1 MNELRKLAK
10 FIAQLKLEDVPL
22 AVQDTAK
29 LCVLDSIGASL
40 GAASHKLIK
49 DAAETYYDIA
59 GDSQAVSCWGQ
70 NRKAPLLTGIFLNA
84 MMGHTLELDD
94 VHTNSKTHIGTVV
107 VPTAWTLAEYLGRNG
122 KEFLEAVICG
132 YETMSRIGMGFGVS
146 SHRNRGWHVTGT
158 AGTFGAA
165 AAAAK
170 LLKLDEEKTLSAL
183 GMAGTQSF
191 GMWAFLGDGASC
203 KILHPARAAV
213 SGTEAALLA
222 KSGMTGPEHILDAV
236 DGGLF
241 AAMSDQH
248 DVSLVSKDLGEKY
261 EIMYMDNKPY
271 PCCRS
276 THCTID
282 AALAIKNE
290 YGITQNDIKS
300 VEVATYL
307 VGYKQCGVSEGSIHP
322 SKPIDGK
329 FSSPYTVACAFV
341 FGEVTLNHFKQEF
354 IENPEVRSLLKR
366 VTVVPKERFTKVY
379 PEHWGC
385 ELKVTCNDGR
395 ILKKEII
402 DASGSVDNPLTKE
415 QVKSKAL
422 ALIKDIFKEDASRI
436 VDTILA
442 VGEAKKIPE
451 LFEVWDV

>member
-1 MNELRKLAK
+1 MSELRKLAE
-10 FIAQLKLEDVPL
+10 FISQLRLEDVPFE
-22 AVQDTAK
+22 VQETAK
-29 LCVLDSIGASL
+29 LCVLDSIGAAM
-40 GAASHKLIK
+40 GAANHRIIK
-49 DAAETYYDIA
+49 DVADTYYGIA
-59 GDSQAVSCWGQ
+59 GEGENVSCWGQ
-70 NRKAPLLTGIFLNA
+70 NRKAPLLTAIFLNA

-107 VPTAWTLAEYLGRNG
+107 VPAAWSLAEYLGCSGN
-122 KEFLEAVICG
+122 EFLEAVICG

-170 LLKLDEEKTLSAL
+170 LLKLDAEKTLSAL

-191 GMWAFLGDGASC
+191 GLWAFLGDGANC

-222 KSGMTGPEHILDAV
+222 KSGMTGPEHILDAK

-241 AAMSDQH
+241 SAMSDQS
-248 DVSLVSKDLGEKY
+248 DLSLVSKNLGEKY
-261 EIMYMDNKPY
+261 ELMFMDNKPY

-282 AALAIKNE
+282 AALAIRNE
-290 YGITQNDIKS
+290 YGISKDDIES
-300 VEVATYL
+300 AEVATYL
-307 VGYKQCGVSEGSIHP
+307 VGYKQCGVSEGSLNP
-322 SKPIDGK
+322 VKPVDAK
-329 FSSPYTVACAFV
+329 FSTPYTVACAFI
-341 FGEVTLNHFKQEF
+341 FGEVTLNQFKQEC
-354 IENPEVRSLLKR
+354 IENPEVRELLRK
-366 VTVVPKERFTKVY
+366 VKVIPEDRFTGVY

-385 ELKVTCNDGR
+385 ELRVRCKDGR
-395 ILKKEII
+395 ILKKEIT

-415 QVKSKAL
+415 QVKSKAT
-422 ALIKDIFKEDASRI
+422 ALMREAYPEDASRI
-436 VDTILA
+436 ADMILA
-442 VGEAKKIPE
+442 VGSADKIPSI
-451 LFEVWDV
+451 

>member
-1 MNELRKLAK
+1 MKLK
-10 FIAQLKLEDVPL
+10 DVPMD
-22 AVQDTAK
+22 VQDTAK
-29 LCVLDSIGASL
+29 LCVLDSMGAAIGA
-40 GAASHKLIK
+40 ANHKIIK
-49 DAAETYYDIA
+49 DAAETYYNIA
-59 GDSQAVSCWGQ
+59 GDSKAVSCWGQ
-70 NRKAPLLTGIFLNA
+70 KRKAPLLTGILLNA

-107 VPTAWTLAEYLGRNG
+107 VTAAWSLAEYLGCSG

-146 SHRNRGWHVTGT
+146 SHRNKGWHATST

-170 LLKLDEEKTLSAL
+170 LLKLDEEKILSAL

-222 KSGMTGPEHILDAV
+222 KSGMTGPEHILDAK

-241 AAMSDQH
+241 AAMSDQY
-248 DVSLVSKDLGEKY
+248 DISLVSKDLGKKFEL
-261 EIMYMDNKPY
+261 MYMDNKPY

-290 YGITQNDIKS
+290 YGITKNDIVS
-300 VEVATYL
+300 AEVATYL
-307 VGYKQCGVSEGSIHP
+307 VGYKQCGVSHGSINP
-322 SKPIDGK
+322 VKPIDAK
-329 FSSPYTVACAFV
+329 FSSPFTVACAFI
-341 FGEVTLNHFKQEF
+341 FGEVTLNQFKQEC
-354 IENPEVRSLLKR
+354 IENPEVKDLLSK
-366 VTVVPKERFTKVY
+366 VKVVPEEKFTNVY
-379 PEHWGC
+379 PNHWGC
-385 ELKVTCNDGR
+385 ELRIICKDGR
-395 ILKKEII
+395 VLKKEIS
-402 DASGSVDNPLTKE
+402 DASGSVDNPLSKE

-422 ALIKDIFKEDASRI
+422 ALIKDIFPENASHI
-436 VDTILA
+436 VDVILTA
-442 VGEAKKIPE
+442 CDAKKIPE
-451 LFEVWDV
+451 L

>member
-1 MNELRKLAK
+1 MSELRKLAK
-10 FIAQLKLEDVPL
+10 FISQLKLEDVPIE
-22 AVQDTAK
+22 VQDTAK
-29 LCVLDSIGASL
+29 LCVLDSIGAAL
-40 GAASHKLIK
+40 GAANHKLIK
-49 DAAETYYDIA
+49 DVANTYYDIA
-59 GDSQAVSCWGQ
+59 GDSQTVSCWGQ
-70 NRKAPLLTGIFLNA
+70 KRKAPLFTGIFLNA

-107 VPTAWTLAEYLGRNG
+107 VPSAWTLAEYLGCSG

-158 AGTFGAA
+158 AGTFGSA

-170 LLKLDEEKTLSAL
+170 LLKLDEEQTLSAL

-241 AAMSDQH
+241 AAMSDQY
-248 DVSLVSKDLGEKY
+248 DLCLVSKDLGKKY
-261 EIMYMDNKPY
+261 ELIYMDNKPY

-290 YGITQNDIKS
+290 YGITREDIES
-300 VEVATYL
+300 AEVATYL
-307 VGYKQCGVSEGSIHP
+307 VGYKQCGVSEGSINP
-322 SKPIDGK
+322 VKPIDAK

-341 FGEVTLNHFKQEF
+341 FGEVTLNQFKQEYF
-354 IENPEVRSLLKR
+354 ENPEVRDLLSR
-366 VTVVPKERFTKVY
+366 VTVVPKEKFTDVY
-379 PEHWGC
+379 PNHWGC
-385 ELKVTCNDGR
+385 ELTITCKDGR
-395 ILKKEII
+395 KLKKEII

-422 ALIKDIFKEDASRI
+422 GLIRDTFPEDASRI

-442 VGEAKKIPE
+442 VGDAKKIPE
-451 LFEVWDV
+451 L

>member
-1 MNELRKLAK
+1 MSELRELAK
-10 FIAQLKLEDVPL
+10 FISELNLDNVPVK
-22 AVQDTAK
+22 VQDTAK
-29 LCVLDSIGASL
+29 LCVLDSIGAAL
-40 GAASHKLIK
+40 GAANHGLVKSVASTFCQISG
-49 DAAETYYDIA
+49 E
-59 GDSQAVSCWGQ
+59 SQAASCWGQ
-70 NRKAPLLTGIFLNA
+70 RRKAPLLTAIFLNA
-84 MMGHTLELDD
+84 MMGHTLEMDD

-107 VPTAWTLAEYLGRNG
+107 VPTAWTLAQSLGSSG

-183 GMAGTQSF
+183 GMAGTQSS
-191 GMWAFLGDGASC
+191 GLWAFLADGASC
-203 KILHPARAAV
+203 KTLHPARAAV
-213 SGTEAALLA
+213 NGTEAALLA
-222 KSGMTGPEHILDAV
+222 KSGMTGPEHILDAI

-241 AAMSDQH
+241 GATSDQY
-248 DVSLVSKDLGEKY
+248 DLSLVSKDLGQKY

-290 YGITQNDIKS
+290 YGITKDDIES
-300 VEVATYL
+300 AEIATYL
-307 VGYKQCGVSEGSIHP
+307 VGYKQCGVSEGSVNP
-322 SKPIDGK
+322 VKPVDAK
-329 FSSPYTVACAFV
+329 FSSPFTVACAFI
-341 FGEVTLNHFKQEF
+341 FGEVTLDQFKQEN
-354 IENPEVRSLLKR
+354 INNPEVRDLLSR
-366 VTVVPKERFTKVY
+366 VKVVPEDRFTRVY
-379 PEHWGC
+379 PQHWGC
-385 ELKVTCNDGR
+385 ELRVVCKDGSVYT
-395 ILKKEII
+395 KEVK

-422 ALIKDIFKEDASRI
+422 ALIREAHPKDASNI
-436 VDTILA
+436 ADTILA
-442 VGEAKKIPE
+442 IDELKTIPSI
-451 LFEVWDV
+451 

>member
-1 MNELRKLAK
+1 MSELRRLAE
-10 FIAQLKLEDVPL
+10 FISGLKLEDVPVK
-22 AVQDTAK
+22 VQETAK
-29 LCVLDSIGASL
+29 LCILDSIGAAL
-40 GAASHKLIK
+40 GAANHKLIK
-49 DAAETYYDIA
+49 DVADTYYEIA
-59 GDSQAVSCWGQ
+59 GNGKNVSCWGQ
-70 NRKAPLLTGIFLNA
+70 SRRVPLLTGIFLNA

-107 VPTAWTLAEYLGRNG
+107 IPAAWSLAEYLGCSG

-146 SHRNRGWHVTGT
+146 SHRNRGWHVTAT

-170 LLKLDEEKTLSAL
+170 LLKLDAEKTLSAL

-222 KSGMTGPEHILDAV
+222 KSGMTGPEHILDAK

-241 AAMSDQH
+241 AAMSDQY
-248 DVSLVSKDLGEKY
+248 DLSLVSKDLGNKY
-261 EIMYMDNKPY
+261 ELMFMDNKPY

-282 AALAIKNE
+282 AALAVKNE
-290 YGITQNDIKS
+290 HAVTKDDIES

-307 VGYKQCGVSEGSIHP
+307 VGYKQCGVSEGSVNP
-322 SKPIDGK
+322 VKPIDAK
-329 FSSPYTVACAFV
+329 FSTPFTVACAFI
-341 FGEVTLNHFKQEF
+341 FGEVTLKQFMQEN
-354 IENPEVRSLLKR
+354 IDNPEVRALLAK
-366 VTVVPKERFTKVY
+366 VKVVPEKRFTDVY
-379 PEHWGC
+379 PGHWGC
-385 ELKVTCNDGR
+385 ELKVTCKDGR
-395 ILKKEII
+395 ILVKEIT
-402 DASGSVDNPLTKE
+402 DASGSVDNPLSRE

-422 ALIKDIFKEDASRI
+422 ALIKDTCPEDASN
-436 VDTILA
+436 VVEEILSIGSA
-442 VGEAKKIPE
+442 QSIPG
-451 LFEVWDV
+451 L